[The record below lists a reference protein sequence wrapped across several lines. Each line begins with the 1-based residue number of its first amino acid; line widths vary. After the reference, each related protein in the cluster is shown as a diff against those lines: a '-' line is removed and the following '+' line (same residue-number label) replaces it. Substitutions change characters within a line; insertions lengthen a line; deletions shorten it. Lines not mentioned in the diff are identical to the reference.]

1 MLYTYLWNMQ
11 ISEEMVMRL
20 EDDLKILGIVLVTT
34 SIFVA
39 SVVLSVKIY
48 SYLISQN
55 VKQECLK

>member
-1 MLYTYLWNMQ
+1 MQ